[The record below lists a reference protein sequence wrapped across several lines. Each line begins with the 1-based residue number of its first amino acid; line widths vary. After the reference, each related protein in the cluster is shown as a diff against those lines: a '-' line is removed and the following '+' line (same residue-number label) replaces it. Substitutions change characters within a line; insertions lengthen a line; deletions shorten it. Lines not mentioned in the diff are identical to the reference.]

1 MNGQMETEQTQLIC
15 LATAVPSGMN
25 SSPVP
30 SQEGRSREIS
40 SLTFPEARRRATGI
54 YDGFWGKEGRLA
66 TAAGREGLSAK

>member
-30 SQEGRSREIS
+30 SQEGRSREIP

-54 YDGFWGKEGRLA
+54 YGF
-66 TAAGREGLSAK
+66 

>member
-30 SQEGRSREIS
+30 SQEGRSREIP
-40 SLTFPEARRRATGI
+40 SLAFPEAMRRATGI
-54 YDGFWGKEGRLA
+54 YGFWGKEGRLA
-66 TAAGREGLSAK
+66 TGAGRQGLSAK